1 MDKRSVKFAQLLA
14 IANVLG
20 ERVSGKKVVDGK
32 LVGIEEVGISGMH
45 LTDMQ
50 RKPARTLER
59 IHHDLMEHADK
70 FGKHEMILL
79 DMFGEIMADMS
90 VEEFTNEPL
99 DKNYLH
105 PYYIQQNALAQV
117 TTVKGYALKSGLN
130 IRTVQRMCVDGSLKA
145 KNEYGVW
152 LIETPDE
159 EEGKEE

>member
-20 ERVSGKKVVDGK
+20 ERVIGRRKVDGS
-32 LVGIEEVGISGMH
+32 EEVGISGMH

-59 IHHDLMEHADK
+59 IHKDLMEHAHK

-79 DMFGEIMADMS
+79 DMFGEIMADTS

-117 TTVKGYALKSGLN
+117 TTVKGYALKSGKP
-130 IRTVQRMCVDGSLKA
+130 IRTVQRMCEDGRLKA
-145 KNEYGVW
+145 KNVYGVW
-152 LIETPDE
+152 LIEDADN
-159 EEGKEE
+159 EGERE

>member
-20 ERVSGKKVVDGK
+20 ERMIGKKVVDGK
-32 LVGIEEVGISGMH
+32 LVGVEEVGISGRH
-45 LTDMQ
+45 LTDMG

-59 IHHDLMEHADK
+59 IHRDLMEHAHK

-90 VEEFTNEPL
+90 MEEFTNEPL

-117 TTVKGYALKSGLN
+117 TTVKGYALKSGRP
-130 IRTVQRMCVDGSLKA
+130 IRTVQRMCEDGRLKA
-145 KNEYGVW
+145 KNVYGVW
-152 LIETPDE
+152 LIEE
-159 EEGKEE
+159 ESGE